1 MERSTSVPTSAS
13 EQNITPGEQRI
24 LALLERKLTA
34 HGQQLEDLMIKV
46 DQEIGASKMRDRQL
60 AIDLQRLREESQ
72 RREVKFIAD
81 LSTRIDQS
89 KQWVI
94 ESLDLQVNTLRKDLG
109 ERFHELDTRL
119 GVLEQVAQLTSK
131 QLYNNTQ
138 SIQGLQQEV
147 RKLSEA
153 LTSHRPGP

>member
-1 MERSTSVPTSAS
+1 MNQSTSVPTSAG

-24 LALLERKLTA
+24 LALLEQKLTA

-89 KQWVI
+89 KQWGI

>member
-24 LALLERKLTA
+24 LALLEQKLTA